1 MPLNP
6 NERETYSKLESR
18 MDGLE
23 RKLDLLANNHL
34 AHMQESLN
42 SILNAIRAGSVLLT
56 VGLLAVLAYI
66 WTL

>member
-1 MPLNP
+1 
-6 NERETYSKLESR
+6 